1 VAINNGYATL
11 TEIKAAARIPVSDT
25 VDDSLLES
33 AIESASRLIDQHCE
47 RRFFTNGTETRV
59 YATHDY
65 YWCDID
71 DVAGTAITI
80 KTASNLDR
88 IYDQTWA
95 ATDYQLEPVNRIQA
109 GVAFPVTRI
118 RAVGDYLFTP
128 SSETTVEVTGVF
140 GFATAVPTQVK
151 QATIIEALR
160 LYKRLDSPLGFAGFG
175 DMGVARV
182 SSRIDPDVAMLLS
195 QFRKQAP
202 GVA

>member
-1 VAINNGYATL
+1 MAITNGYATL
-11 TEIKAAARIPVSDT
+11 TELKAAARIPVSDT
-25 VDDSLLES
+25 VDDALLES

-59 YATHDY
+59 YAAWDY

-71 DVAGTAITI
+71 DVAGTAIAI
-80 KTASNLDR
+80 KTSSGLDQ
-88 IYDQTWA
+88 IYDQVWDS
-95 ATDYQLEPVNRIQA
+95 TDYQLEPLNRIQS
-109 GVAFPVTRI
+109 GVAFPSTRI

-128 SSETTVEVTGVF
+128 TQETTVEVTAVF

-182 SSRIDPDVAMLLS
+182 SSRIDPDVAMLVAP
-195 QFRKQAP
+195 FRKQMP